1 MAQIS
6 IEQVLRRFDT
16 TVDEATM
23 EVKEY
28 GVRFITS
35 DGRLRTMRAR
45 KLTKEP
51 RRQLQAPLSARG
63 GITYNLKRNSTMMME
78 DLDRNEPRAVKVAM
92 ITGFKELKDSTWLT
106 VFH

>member
-6 IEQVLRRFDT
+6 IERVLHHFDN

-23 EVKEY
+23 DVNEY
-28 GVRFITS
+28 GIRFITA

-51 RRQLQAPLSARG
+51 RRQLRSALPSRG
-63 GITYNLKRNSTMMME
+63 GISYNLKRNSTMMME
-78 DLDRNEPRAVKVAM
+78 DIDRKEPRAVKVTM
-92 ITGFKELKDSTWLT
+92 ITSFKEKNSPWLT